1 MNVYIIIVFV
11 ARPNPPPPPPPL
23 VPALEVARAVVRKPS
38 NVVPLTSLN

>member
-23 VPALEVARAVVRKPS
+23 VPALEVARAVVRKPKP
-38 NVVPLTSLN
+38 VIPLSSLN